1 MKTPD
6 QFPGHLFRGRS
17 SKCSVVAKKI
27 LLSPSTVVNIDRS
40 LTGTNLSLNLFFWG
54 EGEGRG
60 GRGCNK
66 SPVTKELISFT

>member
-17 SKCSVVAKKI
+17 SNCSVVAKKI

-60 GRGCNK
+60 GGVAIKVLLPKN
-66 SPVTKELISFT
+66 